1 MHATAPAET
10 SRVSPSA
17 PARPTLLFARPVTTP
32 VASKNAAHQP
42 AWVKKEVLGQNGN
55 ALSGVHRNVHHA
67 ITAITGNVKKKTFD
81 RPRRRR
87 RSRIHTVSASEA
99 ATQRSL
105 SRKRE
110 GYANTHPTPAASR
123 GARKTA
129 VGRAISPRRSAPAS
143 PRPRA
148 STASTPAS
156 PTFWKRVRPAAM
168 LMATGTNTWTL

>member
-1 MHATAPAET
+1 MHAIAPAAT
-10 SRVSPSA
+10 SRVSLSA
-17 PARPTLLFARPVTTP
+17 PARPTLLFVRPVTTP

-67 ITAITGNVKKKTFD
+67 ITVITGNVKKKTFD

-105 SRKRE
+105 SRRRE

-129 VGRAISPRRSAPAS
+129 VGRATSPRRS

-148 STASTPAS
+148 RTASTPTS
-156 PTFWKRVRPAAM
+156 PTFWKRVKIGRAS
-168 LMATGTNTWTL
+168 W